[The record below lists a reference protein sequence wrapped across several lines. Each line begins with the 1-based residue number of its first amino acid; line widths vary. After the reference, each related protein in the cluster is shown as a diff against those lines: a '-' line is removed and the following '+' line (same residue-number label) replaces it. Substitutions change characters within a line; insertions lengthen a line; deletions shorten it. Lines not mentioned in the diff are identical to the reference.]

1 MLKLKKNEKLLNSS
15 DDTFISI
22 DSKSNIYAPP
32 IKYYN
37 QISHTNTG
45 ANIIVPQIH
54 CHENIIL

>member
-15 DDTFISI
+15 DDTCISI
-22 DSKSNIYAPP
+22 DSKSNIYD

-37 QISHTNTG
+37 QISHTNTD